1 MTHIKEKL
9 VDALDATLETLYG
22 VYVNWDISNAMI
34 ESCKT
39 KLNFMKDNPGFD
51 IHTNEEQEFEIIEDC
66 KKSIESY
73 DKQAAVLEPIVKHLK
88 DALKEAEQYEEF
100 LK

>member
-1 MTHIKEKL
+1 MTQIKNQIEETL
-9 VDALDATLETLYG
+9 NATLEELYG
-22 VYVNWDISNAMI
+22 IYTSWDISKATI